1 MENPKFEQQPNGPEK
16 DQLSEAEKA
25 EVETQKDWYETQKQE
40 HPGATEEELKNTIIS
55 GLGYSL
61 SIPGYRMGDEDNP
74 EAKPTEDQQAR
85 LEELYKIVVDSA
97 EKELAKE
104 GSSNS
109 ARNEKFGE
117 ATTSAVKTMLDKEAA
132 EGRIEQLDEARRTD
146 IINESHHE
154 RQEEGKEQFLKEII
168 IRGFGEQSLRE
179 KARVAKSKEEFLADA
194 AKQLLD
200 AHSRLSIF
208 RRNVDENIEKKVNG
222 DEAEESVAPWLSRP
236 SDRML
241 LMAASEIENYAGGK
255 EEIDEDHDWRDNM
268 LNWHEA
274 SNNAQ
279 TAIEREGKWNQDPK
293 EPSLSKSL
301 EANPGMAS
309 KLFKGLSMIA
319 ERTEDTIG
327 YIYDEEKELE
337 SADKDSEAAIMA
349 LYDKYKDHLP
359 KEDNPESAE

>member
-1 MENPKFEQQPNGPEK
+1 MENPKFEQQPDEPEK
-16 DQLSEAEKA
+16 DQLSADEQR
-25 EVETQKDWYETQKQE
+25 VVNDLKDWLKQE
-40 HPGATEEELKNTIIS
+40 KQKNPNLSGDKIHETIIS
-55 GLGYSL
+55 GLGYNL
-61 SIPGYRMGDEDNP
+61 GIPGYGANP
-74 EAKPTEDQQAR
+74 DGAPSEEQQAR
-85 LEELYKIVVDSA
+85 LVELYKMIVDSD
-97 EKELAKE
+97 EKELAEE
-104 GSSNS
+104 GSSDS

-154 RQEEGKEQFLKEII
+154 RQEEGKERFLKETI

-194 AKQLLD
+194 AKRLLD

-222 DEAEESVAPWLSRP
+222 DEAEESVSPWLSRP

-255 EEIDEDHDWRDNM
+255 EEIDEDHDWRDGM
-268 LNWHEA
+268 QNWHEA

-293 EPSLSKSL
+293 GPSLSKSL

-359 KEDNPESAE
+359 KEDSPESAE